1 MNIYTISMPDDNF
14 MKKSK
19 IKECAFTIRMF
30 FFYFVL
36 LCFFVFIFNEIE
48 NKLQKENRV

>member
-19 IKECAFTIRMF
+19 IKECAFTIRM
-30 FFYFVL
+30 YFL
-36 LCFFVFIFNEIE
+36 FCFVFIFNEIE
-48 NKLQKENRV
+48 NKLQKESRV